1 MNRYVLFFV
10 GLGLASTLL
19 GAEVLS
25 IYAIKGHLYLFEDK
39 LR

>member
-1 MNRYVLFFV
+1 MGGEEMNRYALLFV

-25 IYAIKGHLYLFEDK
+25 IYAIKDCKEG
-39 LR
+39 

>member
-1 MNRYVLFFV
+1 MGGEEMNRYVLLFV

-25 IYAIKGHLYLFEDK
+25 IYAIKDCKVG
-39 LR
+39 